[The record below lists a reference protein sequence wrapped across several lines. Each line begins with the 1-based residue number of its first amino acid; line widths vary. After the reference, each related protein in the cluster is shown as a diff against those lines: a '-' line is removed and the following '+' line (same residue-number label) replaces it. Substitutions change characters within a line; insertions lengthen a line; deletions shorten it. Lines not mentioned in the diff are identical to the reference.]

1 MDILFGTDLNVG
13 SKVAQLRGVSRN
25 SFNGKIT
32 IELFIKTAII
42 TLRIE
47 KGGIQY
53 GKSEL

>member
-53 GKSEL
+53 GKSKL